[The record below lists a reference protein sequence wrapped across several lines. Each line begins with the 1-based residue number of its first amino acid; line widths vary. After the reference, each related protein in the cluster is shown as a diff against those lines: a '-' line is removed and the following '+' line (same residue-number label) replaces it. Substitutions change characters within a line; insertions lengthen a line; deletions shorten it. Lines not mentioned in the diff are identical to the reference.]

1 MPSLIG
7 QNIGKYRV
15 VARLGRGGMAE
26 VYKAYQSSLD
36 RYVAIKVLHGHLADE
51 EDFIARFKREAKAVA
66 NLRHP
71 NIVQIFD
78 FDVQDEMYYMAMEYV
93 NGPTLKAEL
102 EARSR
107 KNQLFSLE
115 ESARIMIALCS
126 AIDYAH
132 SRGMVHRDL
141 KPANFILTEEGQ
153 ILVLDFG
160 IAKMVDATKFTA
172 TGAVVGTPA
181 YMSPEQGQGERG
193 DERSDIYSLGVVLYH
208 LATGKVPY
216 DADTPFA
223 VIMKHITSE
232 LPLPSL
238 INPALPEA
246 VERIILKA
254 LSKNPDDRFQS
265 GAEFADAIR
274 AAIGLSANDTLNKTP
289 LLTIAPPPKIKT
301 PPPKTATPSSSDS
314 TTTVPCPHCGAP
326 TPAGSK
332 FCVSC
337 GTNLTLPPAAPK
349 NAPRPVPPA
358 PPPPSKPAYVPATK
372 SPAQKSSKLLWG
384 LASALAILL
393 LCGAII
399 VALFFFNK
407 TKRPPTRSA
416 ADLTLQAE
424 ATLQALVTQTA
435 AALSTPAA
443 APEQN
448 TPTPLPSSTP
458 PSINTNTPVPPT
470 VTSKS
475 KLGEAII
482 VKTPTNTPAPPTDTP
497 APPTNTSAPPTN
509 TPSPTPTATPLPD
522 QGKIILQGSPAHAG
536 LKTQVQWVD
545 GNNNWHNVENWQG
558 KLDNAGRIS
567 WLVWPKDFNAGPFR
581 WQVFNPN
588 GSTQFVSAPFYLPS
602 AGQSYLVTLEAPPPP
617 TITPTPV
624 PLGQNCASDPGGTF
638 AGVWPD
644 YRNLLGCPMSHQLTI
659 PIIAEEEFQGGHL
672 FWRSDLDQLYVI
684 YDRDKGTGAVLAQ
697 GNWQTDPT
705 WKWDGS
711 YPDGIGLTPPPGLV
725 EPKRGFGWAW
735 RSFLNSEN
743 GPLGWALDKE
753 YGFDNTGQAQN
764 FEQGIMFKG
773 SSPKIYVLLSNGQFY
788 AR

>member
-7 QNIGKYRV
+7 QTIGKYRV
-15 VARLGRGGMAE
+15 IARLGRGGMAE

-51 EDFIARFKREAKAVA
+51 EDFVARFRREAKAVA

-78 FDVQDEMYYMAMEYV
+78 FDVQDDMYYMAMEYV

-102 EARSR
+102 EERSR
-107 KNQLFSLE
+107 KKQLFSLQ
-115 ESARIMIALCS
+115 ESARIMVALCS

-232 LPLPSL
+232 LPLPTL
-238 INPALPEA
+238 VNPNLPEA

-265 GAEFADAIR
+265 GAEFAEAIR
-274 AAIGLSANDTLNKTP
+274 AAIGLSASDNLRKNP

-301 PPPKTATPSSSDS
+301 PPPKTVPPSSSDS
-314 TTTVPCPHCGAP
+314 TTTIPCSHCGAP

-337 GTNLTLPPAAPK
+337 GANLTLPPPVAPK
-349 NAPRPVPPA
+349 SSPPPASPPTPAPPA
-358 PPPPSKPAYVPATK
+358 PPPMPPPK
-372 SPAQKSSKLLWG
+372 QSSKTMWG
-384 LASALAILL
+384 VIGILAILL
-393 LCGAII
+393 LCGAIAA
-399 VALFFFNK
+399 ALFFFNK
-407 TKRPPTRSA
+407 TKQPPTRSA

-424 ATLQALVTQTA
+424 ATLQAMVTQTA
-435 AALSTPAA
+435 ASNLAPTAVGKKTPT
-443 APEQN
+443 PPPPS
-448 TPTPLPSSTP
+448 PTPLPPSTA
-458 PSINTNTPVPPT
+458 TPIPT
-470 VTSKS
+470 ATATSKS
-475 KLGEAII
+475 KLGEVVII
-482 VKTPTNTPAPPTDTP
+482 KTPTRTPSATATP
-497 APPTNTSAPPTN
+497 LPPTN
-509 TPSPTPTATPLPD
+509 TPSPTPTNTPQPD
-522 QGKIILQGSPAHAG
+522 QGMIILQGSPAHAR
-536 LKTQVQWVD
+536 LQTQVQWVD
-545 GNNNWHNVENWQG
+545 GNNNWHNVENWSGQ
-558 KLDNAGRIS
+558 LDNTGRIS

-581 WQVFNPN
+581 WKAFDPN
-588 GSTQFVSAPFYLPS
+588 GSVQFISAPFYLPG
-602 AGQSYLVTLEAPPPP
+602 AGQSYLVSLEASPPP
-617 TITPTPV
+617 TITPTPI
-624 PLGQNCASDPGGTF
+624 PPGQNCASDPGGTF

-644 YRNLLGCPMSHQLTI
+644 YRHLLGCPVSHQLTI

-672 FWRSDLDQLYVI
+672 FWRSDLDQLYVV
-684 YDRDKGTGAVLAQ
+684 YDRDKGTGAILAQ

-711 YPDGIGLTPPPGLV
+711 YPDGIGLTPPPGFV
-725 EPKRGFGWAW
+725 EPIRGFGWAW
-735 RSFLNSEN
+735 RNFLNSEN

-773 SSPKIYVLLSNGQFY
+773 SSPRIYVLLHNGQFY

>member
-51 EDFIARFKREAKAVA
+51 EDFVARFQREAKAVA

-78 FDVQDEMYYMAMEYV
+78 FDVQDDMYYMAMEYV

-102 EARSR
+102 EERSQ

-115 ESARIMIALCS
+115 ESARIMIALCN

-153 ILVLDFG
+153 ILALDFG

-193 DERSDIYSLGVVLYH
+193 DERSDIYSLGIVLYH

-232 LPLPSL
+232 LPLPTL
-238 INPALPEA
+238 INPDLPEA

-254 LSKNPDDRFQS
+254 LSKTPDDRFQS
-265 GAEFADAIR
+265 GAAFAEAIR
-274 AAIGLSANDTLNKTP
+274 AAIGLSAADNLNKNP

-301 PPPKTATPSSSDS
+301 QPPKTSTASSLTPDA
-314 TTTVPCPHCGAP
+314 TVPCPHCDAP
-326 TPAGSK
+326 TPPGSK

-337 GTNLTLPPAAPK
+337 GTNLTLPPPAAQKVSP
-349 NAPRPVPPA
+349 PPPSPPTPA
-358 PPPPSKPAYVPATK
+358 PPP
-372 SPAQKSSKLLWG
+372 SPPMPPPPPPPKQSSKKLWSVIG
-384 LASALAILL
+384 ILAILL
-393 LCGAII
+393 LCGAI
-399 VALFFFNK
+399 AAAMFFFNK
-407 TKRPPTRSA
+407 AKQTTTKSA

-424 ATLQALVTQTA
+424 ATLQALVTQSAAAVLAPTA
-435 AALSTPAA
+435 ASKETPTSS
-443 APEQN
+443 PPSP
-448 TPTPLPSSTP
+448 TPTPPNTVTATSGSKLGDVVIVST
-458 PSINTNTPVPPT
+458 PT
-470 VTSKS
+470 VTP
-475 KLGEAII
+475 LPPAD
-482 VKTPTNTPAPPTDTP
+482 TPTAMPTDTP
-497 APPTNTSAPPTN
+497 AP
-509 TPSPTPTATPLPD
+509 TPTKQPGATPTPLP
-522 QGKIILQGSPAHAG
+522 
-536 LKTQVQWVD
+536 
-545 GNNNWHNVENWQG
+545 
-558 KLDNAGRIS
+558 
-567 WLVWPKDFNAGPFR
+567 
-581 WQVFNPN
+581 
-588 GSTQFVSAPFYLPS
+588 
-602 AGQSYLVTLEAPPPP
+602 P
-617 TITPTPV
+617 TVTPTPI

-644 YRNLLGCPMSHQLTI
+644 YRHLLGCSVSHQLII
-659 PIIAEEEFQGGHL
+659 PIIAEEEFQGGHM
-672 FWRSDLDQLYVI
+672 FWRSDLDQVYVV
-684 YDRDKGTGAVLAQ
+684 YDRQANNGAVLAQ
-697 GNWQTDPT
+697 GNWQTDPA

-711 YPDGIGLTPPPGLV
+711 YPEGIGLTPPPGLV
-725 EPKRGFGWAW
+725 EPKRGFGWLW
-735 RSFLNSEN
+735 RNYLNSEN
-743 GPLGWALDKE
+743 GPLGWALDDE
-753 YGFDNTGQAQN
+753 YGFDNTGQAQS
-764 FEQGIMFKG
+764 FEGGIMFKG
-773 SSPKIYVLLSNGQFY
+773 SSPRIYVLLRNGQFY